1 MKRFVLL
8 LALTCM
14 PWSAL
19 AQDVSIVTED
29 WAPYN
34 YSENNEIKGVVTDI
48 VKAVMQRTGLDWEL
62 RVYPW
67 ARAYKMA
74 MEGENVMIYSIFRL
88 ENREQLFKWI
98 AVPGLSVNMYLFKPR
113 HRTDIQVKTIDDVKA
128 YTVGVTRDTSTHHFL
143 LAQGFEENRN
153 LIPLPSEKQNI
164 LMTMPGVKRTDFSTG
179 DVLSLARWLQLSE
192 LPPDYLEKQVFL
204 FKEDIYFAF
213 GLKTKDSVVET
224 VRRAVDELAAEGGLE
239 RILENYYQ
247 DLGASLH

>member
-1 MKRFVLL
+1 MKRIVLL
-8 LALTCM
+8 LALICM

-19 AQDVSIVTED
+19 ALDITIVTED

-48 VKAVMQRTGLDWEL
+48 VTAVMQRTGLDWEV

-88 ENREQLFKWI
+88 DTREKLFKWI

-113 HRTDIQVKTIDDVKA
+113 HRTDIQVTNIDDVKA

-143 LAQGFEENRN
+143 LAKGFEENRN

-164 LMTMPGVKRTDFSTG
+164 LMTMPDVKRTDFSTG
-179 DVLSLARWLQLSE
+179 DILSLARWLQLSE

-213 GLKTKDSVVET
+213 GLKTPDSVVDT
-224 VRRAVDELAAEGGLE
+224 VRRAVEELAAEGGLE
-239 RILENYYQ
+239 RILNEHYQ